1 MRRRLLNVLNLGL
14 KELRS
19 LWRDKVI
26 LLLILW
32 VFTGGI
38 YTVSKAASQ
47 ELHNAPIAVVDHD
60 RSALSERIIQSFY
73 GPYFLPAQ
81 RIGADQ
87 EDPGL
92 DSGRYIFVLDI
103 PPDFE
108 RDVLAGRSPDI
119 QVNIDATSMS
129 QAFIGAG
136 YIRNIVLGEVSAFL
150 SGSRDS
156 SAQAIDTEIHV
167 KFNPNLTSY
176 WFGSVM
182 ELINN
187 ITMLSIILTGAAVVR
202 EREYGTLEHLLVMPL
217 SATEIMLAKV
227 WSMSLVVLAATAAS
241 ITLMVQ
247 GVLGVPIAGSVPL
260 FLFGAMLQ
268 LFATAS
274 IGIFLGTVARN
285 MPQLGLIMILVI
297 LPLELLS
304 GGVTPRESMPGAVQA
319 VMEIAPTTHF
329 VALAQA
335 ILYRG
340 AGWDVVWPRM
350 LAILAISAGFFAAA
364 LSLFRKSLARSSG

>member
-1 MRRRLLNVLNLGL
+1 MDHLLNVFNLGL

-19 LWRDKVI
+19 LWRDKII
-26 LLLILW
+26 LVLILW

-38 YTVSKAASQ
+38 YAVSKAASQ
-47 ELHNAPIAVVDHD
+47 ELHNAPVAVVDHD
-60 RSALSERIIQSFY
+60 RSPLSERIVQAFY
-73 GPYFLPAQ
+73 PPYFLPAQ
-81 RIGADQ
+81 RIDAR
-87 EDPGL
+87 EMDPGL
-92 DSGRYIFVLDI
+92 DSGRFIFVLDV

-108 RDVLAGRSPDI
+108 KDVLAGRNPDI

-129 QAFIGAG
+129 QAFVGAG
-136 YIRNIVLGEVSAFL
+136 YIRNIVLGEVSEFVKGTRE
-150 SGSRDS
+150 SGDPVI
-156 SAQAIDTEIHV
+156 ATEMHV

-187 ITMLSIILTGAAVVR
+187 ITMLSVILTGAAVVR

-217 SATEIMLAKV
+217 NAAEIMLSKV
-227 WSMSLVVLAATAAS
+227 WSMSLVVLAATS
-241 ITLMVQ
+241 MSLYLVVK
-247 GVLGVPIAGSVPL
+247 GVLGVPVAGSIPL
-260 FLFGAMLQ
+260 FLVGAMLQ
-268 LFATAS
+268 LFATSS

-304 GGVTPRESMPGAVQA
+304 GGVTPRESMPVLVQD
-319 VMEIAPTTHF
+319 VMLIAPTTHF
-329 VALAQA
+329 VSLAQA

-340 AGWDVVWPRM
+340 GGFAIVWPKL
-350 LAILAISAGFFAAA
+350 LAIFAISCTFFAAA

>member
-1 MRRRLLNVLNLGL
+1 MDRLLNVYNLGL

-19 LWRDKVI
+19 LWRDKII
-26 LLLILW
+26 LGLILW

-47 ELHNAPIAVVDHD
+47 ELHNAPVAVVDND
-60 RSALSERIIQSFY
+60 RSPLSERIVQAFY
-73 GPYFLPAQ
+73 PPYFLPAQ
-81 RIGADQ
+81 RIDAS
-87 EDPGL
+87 EMDPGL
-92 DSGRYIFVLDI
+92 DSGRFIFVLDI

-108 RDVLAGRSPDI
+108 KDVLAGHNPDI

-129 QAFIGAG
+129 QAFVGAG
-136 YIRNIVLGEVSAFL
+136 YIRNIVLGEVNEFVRGTREAT
-150 SGSRDS
+150 
-156 SAQAIDTEIHV
+156 APVIATEVRV

-187 ITMLSIILTGAAVVR
+187 ITMLSVILTGAAVVR

-217 SATEIMLAKV
+217 SAAEIMLSKI
-227 WSMSLVVLAATAAS
+227 WSMSLVVLAATS
-241 ITLMVQ
+241 LSLYLVVK
-247 GVLGVPIAGSVPL
+247 GVLGVPVAGSVPL
-260 FLFGAMLQ
+260 FLAGALLQ
-268 LFATAS
+268 LFATSS

-304 GGVTPRESMPGAVQA
+304 GGVTPRESMPGFVQD
-319 VMEIAPTTHF
+319 VMLIAPTTHF

-340 AGWDVVWPRM
+340 GGFAIIWPKL
-350 LAILAISAGFFAAA
+350 LAIFTISCAFFAAA

>member
-1 MRRRLLNVLNLGL
+1 MDHLLNVYNLGI

-19 LWRDKVI
+19 LWRDKI
-26 LLLILW
+26 MLALILW

-47 ELHNAPIAVVDHD
+47 ELHNAPVAVVDND
-60 RSALSERIIQSFY
+60 RSPLSERIVQSFY
-73 GPYFLPAQ
+73 GPYFLPAE
-81 RIGADQ
+81 RINAD
-87 EDPGL
+87 EMDPGL
-92 DSGRYIFVLDI
+92 DSGRFTFVFDI

-108 RDVLAGRSPDI
+108 KDVLAGRNPDI

-129 QAFIGAG
+129 QAFVGAG
-136 YIRNIVLGEVSAFL
+136 YIRNIVLGEINEFVKGTRETSAPVI
-150 SGSRDS
+150 
-156 SAQAIDTEIHV
+156 ATEVHV

-182 ELINN
+182 EVINN
-187 ITMLSIILTGAAVVR
+187 ITMLAVILTGAAVVR

-217 SATEIMLAKV
+217 NAAEIMLSKI
-227 WSMSLVVLAATAAS
+227 WSMSLVVLAATS
-241 ITLMVQ
+241 LSLYLVVE
-247 GVLGVPIAGSVPL
+247 GVLGVPVAGSVPL
-260 FLFGAMLQ
+260 FLAGALLQ

-304 GGVTPRESMPGAVQA
+304 GGVTPRESMPQFVQN
-319 VMEIAPTTHF
+319 VMLIAPTTHF
-329 VALAQA
+329 VAMAQA

-340 AGWDVVWPRM
+340 GGIAIIWPKL
-350 LAILAISAGFFAAA
+350 LAIFTISCAFFAAA

>member
-1 MRRRLLNVLNLGL
+1 MNRRLLNVYNLGI

-19 LWRDKVI
+19 LWRDKVM

-60 RSALSERIIQSFY
+60 RSVLSERIVQSFY
-73 GPYFLPAQ
+73 GPYFLPAE
-81 RIGADQ
+81 RIDAAK
-87 EDPGL
+87 EDAGL
-92 DSGRYIFVLDI
+92 DAGRYIFVLDV

-108 RDVLAGRSPDI
+108 KDVLAGREPDV

-136 YIRNIVLGEVSAFL
+136 YIQNIVLGEVNAFVAGKRESA
-150 SGSRDS
+150 DPVI
-156 SAQAIDTEIHV
+156 ATEAHV
-167 KFNPNLTSY
+167 KFNPNLISF

-202 EREYGTLEHLLVMPL
+202 EREYGTLEHLLVMPVD
-217 SATEIMLAKV
+217 AIEIMLAKV
-227 WSMSLVVLAATAAS
+227 WSMSLVVLAATAMS
-241 ITLMVQ
+241 LELVVK
-247 GVLGVPIAGSVPL
+247 GVLGVPVAGAVPL
-260 FLFGAMLQ
+260 FLLGALLQ
-268 LFATAS
+268 LFATSS

-304 GGVTPRESMPGAVQA
+304 GGVTPRESMPRAVQM
-319 VMEIAPTTHF
+319 VMEVAPTTHF

-340 AGWDVVWPRM
+340 AGFSIVWPRL
-350 LAILAISAGFFAAA
+350 LAILAISVGFFAAA